1 MKPITFHDANTILS
15 GKNIGVLPA
24 YTNGQLFITRWRPS
38 LRERLSMLLFG
49 SVWICLIGEKHSP
62 LAITGGRGANFVLP
76 PLGLRQVK
84 VASDTPDEWEEKS

>member
-1 MKPITFHDANTILS
+1 
-15 GKNIGVLPA
+15 
-24 YTNGQLFITRWRPS
+24 
-38 LRERLSMLLFG
+38 MLLFG